1 MNENMQESERLAD
14 QIGRMADALKEISE
28 NPLNRKLLTLY
39 IQDKTKLGK
48 QKIDLV
54 LDAVEEFI
62 NEMEE

>member
-1 MNENMQESERLAD
+1 MSNEPEKLAN
-14 QIGRMADALKEISE
+14 QISRMADALKEISD

-54 LDAVEEFI
+54 LDAVEEFV
-62 NEMEE
+62 NEMEGAE